1 MMRHEIP
8 NMDKG
13 IQLSLS
19 KTHNRDFNSGW
30 QSEASWNNEAVE
42 ANVSRLR
49 NISTPVS
56 TLTPSGHFQVL
67 LWNSIDKE
75 TVKRI
80 DEL

>member
-30 QSEASWNNEAVE
+30 QSEASWNTEAVE
-42 ANVSRLR
+42 ANV
-49 NISTPVS
+49 
-56 TLTPSGHFQVL
+56 
-67 LWNSIDKE
+67 
-75 TVKRI
+75 
-80 DEL
+80 